1 VPRRPQLVF
10 GSSPLDSLWR
20 SMALLM
26 PLGDDATLQE
36 QVDNM
41 PVVFI
46 QHANNVGDCAIT
58 YLMCDPTL
66 LVGMPPSEVRDR
78 PDDDVRQTQEAVS
91 SVF

>member
-1 VPRRPQLVF
+1 MGESHYRL
-10 GSSPLDSLWR
+10 
-20 SMALLM
+20 
-26 PLGDDATLQE
+26 
-36 QVDNM
+36 
-41 PVVFI
+41 
-46 QHANNVGDCAIT
+46 CAIT